1 MNKLYFRYGAMGSS
15 KTAQA
20 LMIKFNYQQKG
31 FNVFLFKPICDN
43 RCQENGK
50 SYVSSRIGLK
60 SECLEFTKEDNFF
73 DICQKHM
80 IVNVN
85 KIQKNVIIVDEC
97 QFLTKS
103 QVEEL
108 KELSLFLPVLCFGLL
123 TNYKTELFEGSK
135 RLIELADS
143 INEIKSVCR
152 CGRKATI
159 NARLNDGKIVCE
171 GEEIVIG
178 GDDRYEGMC
187 YHCYKTKLNKQN
199 KGS

>member
-1 MNKLYFRYGAMGSS
+1 MS
-15 KTAQA
+15 
-20 LMIKFNYQQKG
+20 I
-31 FNVFLFKPICDN
+31 
-43 RCQENGK
+43 
-50 SYVSSRIGLK
+50 SYKISGRRI
-60 SECLEFTKEDNFF
+60 ERAF
-73 DICQKHM
+73 
-80 IVNVN
+80 
-85 KIQKNVIIVDEC
+85 II
-97 QFLTKS
+97 
-103 QVEEL
+103 
-108 KELSLFLPVLCFGLL
+108 LPVLCFGLL